1 MASFRPRGALSSYDA
16 AQLLDEI
23 HALQGVPG
31 YEPGRAYQW
40 GTLVLPTHRG
50 HLLGLA
56 TKVENLRRVQAAE
69 PGRSALYT
77 LNSEVNR
84 HMVAVNEA
92 LGFLPVGLLGEFV
105 RKL

>member
-1 MASFRPRGALSSYDA
+1 MVAYS
-16 AQLLDEI
+16 EI
-23 HALQGVPG
+23 GVPG

-40 GTLVLPTHRG
+40 GTLVLPAHRG
-50 HLLGLA
+50 HRLGLA

-77 LNSEVNR
+77 WNAEVNR

-92 LGFLPVGLLGEFV
+92 LGFRPVGRLGEFV
-105 RKL
+105 KKL